1 MKDRGKWITILD
13 KLFSACVRLRDMRGN
28 CITCNTPFKGKY
40 DMVTCGHFR
49 KRRHL
54 ATRWNLSNGYG
65 QCAKCNMEDDY
76 LLFEEKLTQKIG
88 AEAVEEIIRIS
99 RIDMHYTDEDFEHIY
114 KLLTKY
120 KDDIS

>member
-1 MKDRGKWITILD
+1 
-13 KLFSACVRLRDMRGN
+13 
-28 CITCNTPFKGKY
+28 
-40 DMVTCGHFR
+40 
-49 KRRHL
+49 
-54 ATRWNLSNGYG
+54 
-65 QCAKCNMEDDY
+65 MEDDY